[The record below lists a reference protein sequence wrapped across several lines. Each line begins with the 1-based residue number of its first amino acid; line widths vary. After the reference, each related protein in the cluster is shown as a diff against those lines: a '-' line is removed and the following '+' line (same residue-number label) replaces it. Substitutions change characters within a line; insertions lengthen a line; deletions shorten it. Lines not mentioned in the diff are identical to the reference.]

1 MALFSVTCHRFQGR
15 QLKIP
20 AMTNTEMEYW
30 AGAASYEY
38 IIWFQI
44 AVDDVAL
51 FRQRQGKE
59 HLMGVRPHCSQVQSH
74 VLAESLDNIPQ
85 IHAAHVPREAS
96 SQFSQG
102 FHRDVV
108 KMSTDLKFSKTRHK
122 WPRCSKVRS
131 ILTMCFLSSG
141 SAAPNF
147 CKIWASFLP
156 ATYLCQTLISL

>member
-85 IHAAHVPREAS
+85 VHAVRAER
-96 SQFSQG
+96 
-102 FHRDVV
+102 
-108 KMSTDLKFSKTRHK
+108 SKY
-122 WPRCSKVRS
+122 SV
-131 ILTMCFLSSG
+131 
-141 SAAPNF
+141 
-147 CKIWASFLP
+147 
-156 ATYLCQTLISL
+156 